1 MLPWLLFPTLPGL
14 KYIAPDVEKK
24 AEWHVVHVSCRDED
38 IFSIKDYL
46 VVQLNDGKLE
56 FPEFSRLPAHFF
68 ECKCLILF
76 CIQYLGRS
84 FHILGGGLTLDT
96 EAAQFAAS

>member
-24 AEWHVVHVSCRDED
+24 AEWHVAHVSCRDED

-56 FPEFSRLPAHFF
+56 FPEFSRLSRLPAHFF
-68 ECKCLILF
+68 ECKCIILF
-76 CIQYLGRS
+76 CILREVIPYSWRGVNS
-84 FHILGGGLTLDT
+84 
-96 EAAQFAAS
+96 